1 MNRRDALLGWILIMA
16 GFTVIGAGWGGVQST
31 PVVAVQIAY
40 LASGAVVGLALVIVG
55 TARHIVG
62 DLRTVRAGMVELLD
76 RSDDLEHDI
85 ADTKEWVRSLEVK
98 RIQELAVVGGNGGRV
113 GL

>member
-1 MNRRDALLGWILIMA
+1 MNRRDALLGWILVIA
-16 GFTVIGAGWGGVQST
+16 GFTVIGAGWAGVQST

-40 LASGAVVGLALVIVG
+40 LASGAVGGLALVIVG

-62 DLRTVRAGMVELLD
+62 DLRAVRAGMAELLD

-98 RIQELAVVGGNGGRV
+98 RIQELAAVDANGGRV
-113 GL
+113 AL